1 MITETTPPKKQPQ
14 PNASLSSLT
23 TMPIMIEPISPKTN
37 TAQEKNVRIDSAELS
52 PKDDDVLGCVEWA
65 LDISFLGEFSLS
77 PSAFLLRPLS
87 ESFFKIKNE

>member
-1 MITETTPPKKQPQ
+1 M
-14 PNASLSSLT
+14 
-23 TMPIMIEPISPKTN
+23 
-37 TAQEKNVRIDSAELS
+37 RIDSAELS

-87 ESFFKIKNE
+87 ESFFKLKMNNISPIGAIQSINWKI

>member
-1 MITETTPPKKQPQ
+1 M
-14 PNASLSSLT
+14 
-23 TMPIMIEPISPKTN
+23 
-37 TAQEKNVRIDSAELS
+37 RIDSAELS

-87 ESFFKIKNE
+87 ESFLSSTYKCNFLGADNKQ

>member
-1 MITETTPPKKQPQ
+1 M
-14 PNASLSSLT
+14 
-23 TMPIMIEPISPKTN
+23 
-37 TAQEKNVRIDSAELS
+37 RIDSAELS

-87 ESFFKIKNE
+87 ESFLKIKNE

>member
-1 MITETTPPKKQPQ
+1 M
-14 PNASLSSLT
+14 
-23 TMPIMIEPISPKTN
+23 
-37 TAQEKNVRIDSAELS
+37 RIDSAELS

-87 ESFFKIKNE
+87 ESFFKINNISPIGAIQSINWKI

>member
-1 MITETTPPKKQPQ
+1 M
-14 PNASLSSLT
+14 
-23 TMPIMIEPISPKTN
+23 
-37 TAQEKNVRIDSAELS
+37 RIDSAELS

-87 ESFFKIKNE
+87 ESFFNLNNS

>member
-1 MITETTPPKKQPQ
+1 M
-14 PNASLSSLT
+14 
-23 TMPIMIEPISPKTN
+23 
-37 TAQEKNVRIDSAELS
+37 RIDSAELS

-87 ESFFKIKNE
+87 ESFLKLKMNNISPIGAIQSINWKI